1 MNQLNEYRYLLAGHT
16 MSVSFLKYFSTF
28 ENLTTHTFFM
38 RYFLFLLAFAAA
50 TAVQG
55 QSAVDFSR
63 SYAVNTGSTS
73 YASVINVIIAN
84 NKISIFYNPID
95 TTVTDAIDSSI
106 VLNNMSKEV
115 ISAYISTALDKR
127 FNAKPGGESAGI
139 AELKTANQVA
149 DDYMAFVNG
158 LKAEATLVKKQ
169 TEAARALD
177 GIDSL
182 YEKAF
187 FVRLNILDK
196 NNLVPLTLMDV
207 PKKKKGDAAPPNTAA
222 GYIQVERVTLGFSNW
237 NLGNVVVYGKVKSTG
252 SLAYDSSITLNNI
265 RVIPV
270 SSRNMIAK
278 IVNEPLKNT
287 SGKYGVNLSQV
298 ISITPNDSLVFD
310 LYVPQ
315 RTFMEFH
322 VDEPELVQH
331 AMKPSIASYFNYA
344 IFGDLTGYIQ
354 DDAPNG
360 KFQTEI
366 SAMLPLLVRPMRNY
380 NRIPNVRSRRFSLF
394 VGKSFAPEI
403 CLAKF
408 GTDNRFLPVQYFTRI
423 DTTLANT
430 ADDTT
435 LIKHINNMDALQ
447 FANFWAGGRFNVF
460 ALEGKNPSWAIYFN
474 FRFRYIKTELAD
486 TSRGFNKLPQVRS
499 VSYEPEITFKRK
511 ISRNFYAEMGV
522 SVNMLRLYS
531 NAYEL
536 SFEKQYG
543 DGRDSVFVVTPR
555 IKFFNFVN
563 LNKNENAFFNP
574 DFRKQLIWTPQITLR
589 YNPPSSPMSGA
600 FVRIAYPFN
609 SSQNNSF
616 LIAQIGISKPVT
628 NLLAK
633 AKTAPSPSN

>member
-1 MNQLNEYRYLLAGHT
+1 
-16 MSVSFLKYFSTF
+16 
-28 ENLTTHTFFM
+28 M
-38 RYFLFLLAFAAA
+38 RYCLFLLAFVA
-50 TAVQG
+50 TTIVHG
-55 QSAVDFSR
+55 QNTAGFSR

-73 YASVINVIIAN
+73 YASVINVVIAN
-84 NKISIFYNPID
+84 NKITLFYNPID

-106 VLNNMSKEV
+106 VLNDMSKGV

-127 FNAKPGGESAGI
+127 FNAKPGGESAGM
-139 AELKTANQVA
+139 AALKTANQVA
-149 DDYMAFVNG
+149 DDYIAFINE

-169 TEAARALD
+169 TEAARALE

-187 FVRLNILDK
+187 FVRLNIIDK
-196 NNLVPLTLMDV
+196 DNLVPLTLMDV
-207 PKKKKGDAAPPNTAA
+207 PKKKKGDASPVNTAA
-222 GYIQVERVTLGFSNW
+222 GYIKVERVTLGFSNW

-270 SSRNMIAK
+270 SSRNVLSK

-287 SGKYGVNLSQV
+287 SGKYGITLSQV

-315 RTFMEFH
+315 RTFMEFR
-322 VDEPELVQH
+322 VDGPDLVKH

-380 NRIPNVRSRRFSLF
+380 NRIPNVKSRRFSFFL
-394 VGKSFAPEI
+394 GKSFAPEI

-408 GTDNRFLPVQYFTRI
+408 GTDNRFLPVQYNDHVVVYDPAIKDSLVPI
-423 DTTLANT
+423 DT
-430 ADDTT
+430 
-435 LIKHINNMDALQ
+435 ISVKHINNMDALQ

-460 ALEGKNPSWAIYFN
+460 AIEGKNPSWAIYFN

-486 TSRGFNKLPQVRS
+486 TSRGFNKMPQVRS
-499 VSYEPEITFKRK
+499 VSNEPEITFKRK

-543 DGRDSVFVVTPR
+543 DARDSAFVVTPP
-555 IKFFNFVN
+555 IKFFNFVD
-563 LNKNENAFFNP
+563 LRKDQNAFFNP